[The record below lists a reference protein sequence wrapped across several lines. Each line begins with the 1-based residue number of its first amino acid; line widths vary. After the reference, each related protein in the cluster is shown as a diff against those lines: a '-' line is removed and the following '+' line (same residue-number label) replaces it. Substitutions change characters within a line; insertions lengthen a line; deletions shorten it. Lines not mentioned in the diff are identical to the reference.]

1 MIRTILFDM
10 GNVLV
15 CFSHDRMCAQIGA
28 CCGLSGPAVRRM
40 LLDSGL
46 QGKFE
51 RGELSEAAFHA
62 EWQRACGRRV
72 PIDALVS
79 AASRIFWPNP
89 GMAELVRELK
99 QRGTRL
105 VLLSN
110 TCGPHLTAVRRQFG
124 ILEAFDSLVTSCS
137 VGALKPSDAM
147 YEAALREIQCEPGEC
162 FYTDDISEYVVA
174 GRHHGLQAEVFT
186 DAAALR
192 SQLRAHEV
200 L

>member
-1 MIRTILFDM
+1 MIRTVLFDM

-28 CCGLSGPAVRRM
+28 CAGMSGPAVRRL

-46 QGKFE
+46 QGQFE
-51 RGELSEAAFHA
+51 RGELSETAFQA
-62 EWQRACGRRV
+62 EWQRASGRRV
-72 PIDALVS
+72 PLDALVS

-99 QRGTRL
+99 ERGTRL

-110 TCGPHLTAVRRQFG
+110 TCGPHLTAVRQQFG
-124 ILEAFDSLVTSCS
+124 ILDAFDALVTSCS

-147 YEAALREIQCEPGEC
+147 YAAALREIQCDPGEC
-162 FYTDDISEYVVA
+162 FYTDDIPEYVAA
-174 GRHHGLQAEVFT
+174 GRRHGLLAEVFT

-192 SQLRAHEV
+192 SKLKALDV
-200 L
+200 V